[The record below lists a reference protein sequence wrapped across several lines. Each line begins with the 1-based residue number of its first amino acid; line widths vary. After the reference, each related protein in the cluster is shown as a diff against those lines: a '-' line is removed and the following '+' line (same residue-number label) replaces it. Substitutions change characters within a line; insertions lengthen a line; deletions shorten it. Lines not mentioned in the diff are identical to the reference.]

1 MLSLD
6 RKAEILKN
14 KAFPTVSQALDR
26 GRGYKV
32 LNLDMT
38 YELLEGGKNGTSL

>member
-14 KAFPTVSQALDR
+14 KAFPTVSEYSYCTHINSLSSLADSR
-26 GRGYKV
+26 S
-32 LNLDMT
+32 
-38 YELLEGGKNGTSL
+38 KNAAASKF

>member
-14 KAFPTVSQALDR
+14 KAFPTVSLY
-26 GRGYKV
+26 G
-32 LNLDMT
+32 
-38 YELLEGGKNGTSL
+38 ELKFNRDLVRL

>member
-14 KAFPTVSQALDR
+14 KAFPTVS
-26 GRGYKV
+26 
-32 LNLDMT
+32 LNIDLAPKKTTDG
-38 YELLEGGKNGTSL
+38 LKRFFDKL